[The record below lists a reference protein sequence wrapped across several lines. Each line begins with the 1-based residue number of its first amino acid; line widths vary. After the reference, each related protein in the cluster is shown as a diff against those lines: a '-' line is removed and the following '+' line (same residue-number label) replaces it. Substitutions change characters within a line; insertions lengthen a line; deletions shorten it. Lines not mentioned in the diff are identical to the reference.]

1 VGHLPEVEGRGTIAA
16 LMSSD
21 LLFEIGVEEL
31 PAGFVTQAIAALRQI
46 VGQSLTELRLEHGSI
61 WVSGTP
67 RRLSVFVEALA
78 DAQPDLDE
86 QVVGPPARVAF
97 DAEGRP
103 TKAAESFATK
113 LGIPLDQLGTTETEK
128 GAYLCGRRCEKG
140 QRALTLLP
148 AALADWCQKIPFRK
162 SMRWGSGEVAFG
174 RPIRWLLG
182 LLGTELLPFAYAG
195 LSSARTTEGHRF
207 LAKGPFVL
215 ERAADYRELLRGSHV
230 VVDLDERKATMVE
243 RLHQAAASL
252 GGKLVEDEFLVDEN
266 SCLVEDPRVV
276 IGQFDP
282 AFLALPEQVI
292 LNVAR
297 GHQRYFG
304 VRDASGRLLPRY
316 LSVVGTAESP
326 ENVQRGGDRVM
337 RARLSDARFFFDTDL
352 ERPLEDRQDKLEQV
366 VFHKRLGS
374 VGDKVRRIVKL
385 VDLLGKELA
394 LPEDVVATA
403 RAGALLAKCDLV
415 TLMVGEFPEL
425 QGEMGRAYA
434 LRQGRD
440 PKVAAVIEEH
450 YQPRGAEDPTAASD
464 AGALVAIADRIDT
477 LVGCFAVGQVP
488 TGASDPLA
496 LRRATI
502 GLIRTLLDRGWE
514 VSIDGVARHAYVGY
528 QGVALDQ
535 SADETVARLAA
546 FFKDRLRGLLTF
558 PGDVVEAVLG
568 TAADSPVDA
577 RARATA
583 LANLE
588 PELRASVGEV
598 FKRAAN
604 IAKEAPDAA
613 EPVAPTEV
621 TSEPHPSEVALFTAL
636 THLKQSLM
644 GAERERR
651 YEGALQAIAAF
662 APVLARFFV
671 DVFVMADDPRLRHNR
686 LRLMADIQRTCSKI
700 ANFDLLANRKGV

>member
-1 VGHLPEVEGRGTIAA
+1 MLEVEGRGTIAP

-31 PAGFVTQAIAALRQI
+31 PAGFVTQAVAALRQI
-46 VGQSLTELRLEHGSI
+46 VANSLGGLRLEHGSI

-67 RRLSVFVEALA
+67 RRLSVFVEGLA
-78 DAQPDLDE
+78 ETQPDLDE
-86 QVVGPPARVAF
+86 EVVGPPARVAF
-97 DAEGRP
+97 DAAGRP

-113 LGIPLDQLGTTETEK
+113 MGILLDQLGTIETDK
-128 GAYLCGRRCEKG
+128 GAYLCGRRREKG
-140 QRALTLLP
+140 QRALALLP
-148 AALADWCQKIPFRK
+148 DALSDWCQKIPFRK

-182 LLGTELLPFAYAG
+182 LLGSELIPFGYAG
-195 LSSARTTEGHRF
+195 LQANRTTEGHRF
-207 LAKGPFVL
+207 LAKGPWTL
-215 ERAADYRELLRGSHV
+215 EHAAEYRELLRRCHV
-230 VVDLDERKATMVE
+230 VVDLEERKSTMVK
-243 RLHQAAASL
+243 RLHEAAASI
-252 GGKLVEDEFLVDEN
+252 GGLLVEDEFLVEEN
-266 SCLVEDPRVV
+266 SCLIEDPQVV
-276 IGQFDP
+276 IGEFDEG
-282 AFLALPEQVI
+282 FLALPEPVI

-304 VRDASGRLLPRY
+304 VRDPSGRLLPRY
-316 LSVVGTAESP
+316 LAVVGTAEHP
-326 ENVQRGGDRVM
+326 ENVRRGGDRVM
-337 RARLSDARFFFDTDL
+337 RARLSDARFFFNTDL
-352 ERPLEDRQDKLEQV
+352 ERPLEDRKDKLEQV

-374 VGDKVRRIVKL
+374 VGDKVRRIIRL
-385 VDLLGKELA
+385 VEMLGAELE
-394 LPEDVVATA
+394 LPQDVVTNA
-403 RAGALLAKCDLV
+403 RTGALLAKCDLV

-434 LRQGRD
+434 VHQGRD

-450 YQPRGAEDPTAASD
+450 YQPRGADDPTAASE

-477 LVGCFAVGQVP
+477 LVGCFAVGQIP

-502 GLIRTLLDRGWE
+502 GLIRTLLDRAWE
-514 VSIDGVARHAYVGY
+514 CSIERLARHAYAGY
-528 QGVALDQ
+528 DGVKLDQ
-535 SADETVARLAA
+535 STDETVARLAG
-546 FFKDRLRGLLTF
+546 FCKDRLRGLLSY

-577 RARATA
+577 RARAEA
-583 LANLE
+583 LAHVN
-588 PELRASVGEV
+588 PEVRASVGEV

-613 EPVAPTEV
+613 EPVAPAEV
-621 TSEPHPSEVALFTAL
+621 TSEPHPSELALFAAL
-636 THLKQSLM
+636 TQLKQSLA

-651 YEGALQAIAAF
+651 YEQALQAIAAF
-662 APVLARFFV
+662 APVLAQFFV
-671 DVFVMADDPRLRHNR
+671 DVFVMAEDPKLRHNR

-700 ANFDLLANRKGV
+700 ANFDVLANRKGV